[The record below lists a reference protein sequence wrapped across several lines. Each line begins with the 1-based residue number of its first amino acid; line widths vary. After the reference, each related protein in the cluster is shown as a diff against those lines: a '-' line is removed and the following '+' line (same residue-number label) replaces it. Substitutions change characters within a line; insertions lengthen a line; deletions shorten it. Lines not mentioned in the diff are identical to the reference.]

1 MHVPGLFLTLLS
13 IALIVLKLLGEITW
27 SWWLVL
33 LPVYGPALLGIVAML
48 LVLSVG
54 ALAFGW
60 DGWRN
65 RGGR

>member
-54 ALAFGW
+54 ALASGW
-60 DGWRN
+60 DAWRN

>member
-1 MHVPGLFLTLLS
+1 MHVPGLFLTLLA

-33 LPVYGPALLGIVAML
+33 LPVYGPALLGID
-48 LVLSVG
+48 
-54 ALAFGW
+54 W
-60 DGWRN
+60 DARRN

>member
-33 LPVYGPALLGIVAML
+33 LPVYGPALLGGAAL
-48 LVLSVG
+48 LLAVIIGVLASGRDV
-54 ALAFGW
+54 
-60 DGWRN
+60 WRN